1 MLDKS
6 TAANPSPYKTL
17 MGVLNGI
24 AAKYSSTGLAAPTRE
39 SRIYEI
45 APGGAT
51 ISPEA
56 QAQIDKLISA
66 TSGVITNF
74 ISKNKITFQG
84 PGDPLTVTSGVLSSA
99 KDSPDLIL
107 RLDTTFANDIFF
119 YLQAADSGQDLQL
132 QLSGRRAVP
141 ITQANVYSALLYS
154 LGQNSKQ
161 YIDKYVNGM
170 NKQKELAAA
179 NQPNPLDQL
188 VNLLLAINTNW
199 KSGKMAT
206 RESRIYEVNPAGSTF
221 DQEAMNKK
229 IADTKAIAQKYITS
243 ALKLDLKGGPSI
255 SVKDVKVYGRDQ
267 SSQGGIG
274 LNVSFNIKGQSGTDY
289 SIDFP
294 IYSPDG
300 VKPAGYYGGDVTK
313 GKALFDTQFPKMIS
327 QYFAT
332 SGANYDACKQGIWNG
347 IVAIA
352 DTYTKTGVATKG

>member
-1 MLDKS
+1 MKNML
-6 TAANPSPYKTL
+6 AENL
-17 MGVLNGI
+17 LRFGVKNLNLSDVSNLH
-24 AAKYSSTGLAAPTRE
+24 KKGLQ
-39 SRIYEI
+39 EI

-132 QLSGRRAVP
+132 ELSGRRAVP
-141 ITQANVYSALLYS
+141 ITQANVYSSLVYS

-188 VNLLLAINTNW
+188 VNLLLAINTKW
-199 KSGKMAT
+199 KSGTMAT

-229 IADTKAIAQKYITS
+229 IAETKAIAQKYINS
-243 ALKLDLKGGPSI
+243 SLKLDLKGGGSI
-255 SVKDVKVYGRDQ
+255 SVKDVNVYSRD
-267 SSQGGIG
+267 SLSRGGIG
-274 LNVSFNIKGQSGTDY
+274 LNVSFNIKTENRTDY
-289 SIDFP
+289 SLDFQ
-294 IYSPDG
+294 IYSTDG
-300 VKPAGYYGGDVTK
+300 KKPAGWMGLDSATAK
-313 GKALFDTQFPKMIS
+313 PKFDQSFLASIQ
-327 QYFAT
+327 QYFSFRGT
-332 SGANYDACKQGIWNG
+332 NYETCRDGIWNG
-347 IVAIA
+347 IVAVA
-352 DTYTKTGVATKG
+352 DAYSKTGVATKG

>member
-1 MLDKS
+1 MKNILAENLLRFGVKNLKLEQVVKLQEKS
-6 TAANPSPYKTL
+6 L
-17 MGVLNGI
+17 Q
-24 AAKYSSTGLAAPTRE
+24 
-39 SRIYEI
+39 EI
-45 APGGAT
+45 APGGSTMTPA
-51 ISPEA
+51 A
-56 QAQIDKLISA
+56 QAQMDKMIAA

-74 ISKNKITFQG
+74 FSKNKITFQG

-132 QLSGRRAVP
+132 ELSGRRAVP

-206 RESRIYEVNPAGSTF
+206 KN
-221 DQEAMNKK
+221 
-229 IADTKAIAQKYITS
+229 
-243 ALKLDLKGGPSI
+243 
-255 SVKDVKVYGRDQ
+255 
-267 SSQGGIG
+267 
-274 LNVSFNIKGQSGTDY
+274 
-289 SIDFP
+289 
-294 IYSPDG
+294 
-300 VKPAGYYGGDVTK
+300 
-313 GKALFDTQFPKMIS
+313 
-327 QYFAT
+327 
-332 SGANYDACKQGIWNG
+332 
-347 IVAIA
+347 
-352 DTYTKTGVATKG
+352 